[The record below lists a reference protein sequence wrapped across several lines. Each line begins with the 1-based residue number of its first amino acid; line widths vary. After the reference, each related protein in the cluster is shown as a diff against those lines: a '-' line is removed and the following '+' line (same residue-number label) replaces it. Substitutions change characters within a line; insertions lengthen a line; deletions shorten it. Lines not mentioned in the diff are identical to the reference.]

1 MQHLDEGTIH
11 AWLDGALVGDEA
23 AAVARHV
30 DECRECAAMV
40 AEARGMIAA
49 TGRIV
54 SALDDVPAGV
64 IPMPRQARAA
74 QHSLWR
80 RLRFTPAR
88 AALAATVLLTVGTL
102 FASRQSETRKDV
114 ESAEQA
120 VAPVVARTDS
130 LATPARR
137 TAATT
142 GAGPAPTTAPKAS
155 EIRRSREDSP
165 AVARNSATESRAKA
179 VVGAATITA
188 DAPPTPA
195 IRTAPATAPPAA
207 DAAGLPASPRVATK
221 ASDTRLNLQ
230 RAAVAAPR
238 FDSIAPTRDTAGV
251 AAGRRKFEKVQ
262 QLEAI
267 TMTGAQASQTG
278 KDDPRGCY
286 ELQADSASAPRG
298 IPLRFALQLAR
309 GSEGNVVRAVSPEGR
324 LDSVMVGSTWRPVA
338 PGRVTVNFATTSEQQ
353 PLTLQ
358 LTTTGSAGQ
367 AMVGGRLVN
376 VSVQRVDC
384 RP

>member
-11 AWLDGALVGDEA
+11 AWLDGALAGEE
-23 AAVARHV
+23 AVAVAGHV

-64 IPMPRQARAA
+64 IPTPRQSGAA
-74 QHSLWR
+74 QHSMWR

-102 FASRQSETRKDV
+102 FASRRNETRKDTA
-114 ESAEQA
+114 SEQA
-120 VAPVVARTDS
+120 AAPMVAGADS
-130 LATPARR
+130 QGTPAPR
-137 TAATT
+137 AATAT
-142 GAGPAPTTAPKAS
+142 GVSPAPTAAPTASVTP
-155 EIRRSREDSP
+155 RREDAP

-207 DAAGLPASPRVATK
+207 DAAGVPPTPRVATK
-221 ASDTRLNLQ
+221 ATDTRLNLQ

-238 FDSIAPTRDTAGV
+238 FDSIAPTRDTAGF

-262 QLEAI
+262 QLEAV
-267 TMTGAQASQTG
+267 TMTGAQASRTQQS
-278 KDDPRGCY
+278 DPQGCY
-286 ELQADSASAPRG
+286 ELRADSASALRG
-298 IPLRFALQLAR
+298 IPPRFALQLVP
-309 GSEGNVVRAVSPEGR
+309 GSGGNVVRAVSPEGR
-324 LDSVMVGSTWRPVA
+324 LDSVMAGSTWRTAA
-338 PGRVTVNFATTSEQQ
+338 PGRVTVNFAATSEQQ

-358 LTTTGSAGQ
+358 LTTAGSLGQ

>member
-11 AWLDGALVGDEA
+11 AWLDGALAGDEA

-54 SALDDVPAGV
+54 STLDDVPAGV
-64 IPMPRQARAA
+64 IPTPRQARAA

-102 FASRQSETRKDV
+102 FASRQNESRKDTA
-114 ESAEQA
+114 SAEQA
-120 VAPVVARTDS
+120 AAPVAARTDS
-130 LATPARR
+130 QAPSALPAT
-137 TAATT
+137 ATT
-142 GAGPAPTTAPKAS
+142 GAGPAPTAGPTASATQ
-155 EIRRSREDSP
+155 RRREDGP
-165 AVARNSATESRAKA
+165 AVARNSATESQAKA

-188 DAPPTPA
+188 DAPPPPA
-195 IRTAPATAPPAA
+195 IRTAAPTAPPPA
-207 DAAGLPASPRVATK
+207 DAAGLPPTPRLAAKAT
-221 ASDTRLNLQ
+221 DTRLSMQ

-238 FDSIAPTRDTAGV
+238 FDSIAPTRDTAGF
-251 AAGRRKFEKVQ
+251 AAARRRFEKVQ
-262 QLEAI
+262 QLEAV
-267 TMTGAQASQTG
+267 TMSGALTSRTQQ
-278 KDDPRGCY
+278 KEPQGCY
-286 ELQADSASAPRG
+286 ELQTDSSIALRG
-298 IPLRFALQLAR
+298 VPLRFALELVR
-309 GSEGNVVRAVSPEGR
+309 GSDGHVVRALSLEGR
-324 LDSVMVGSTWRPVA
+324 LDSVIAGSTWRLTA
-338 PGRVTVNFATTSEQQ
+338 PGRVTVNFAATSDQQ
-353 PLTLQ
+353 PLTLE

-367 AMVGGRLVN
+367 AMVEGRLINFLV
-376 VSVQRVDC
+376 RRLDC